1 MACLSMDG
9 FVGNGA
15 LTRVL
20 PKLIEEGWD
29 DVPTLKLMKPED
41 MDAINMT
48 QQQKD
53 ALEMRSYLHECTLIQ
68 YGDKLESSGKCL
80 SKLLGLSMDEISSQF
95 GMKRGHIARFM
106 EKRTAN
112 SSAPDPLQQ
121 PLHGHTSES
130 ELNETSE
137 ASSRR
142 RSVVEGNKLLF
153 K

>member
-1 MACLSMDG
+1 MACLSMEG

-15 LTRVL
+15 LKRVL

-121 PLHGHTSES
+121 PPHGHT
-130 ELNETSE
+130 
-137 ASSRR
+137 
-142 RSVVEGNKLLF
+142 
-153 K
+153 